1 MERIDD
7 CPSIPAR
14 DPLGFK
20 GTFGKVCV
28 VGGSCGDHPM
38 IGAPAL
44 AARAA
49 LRGGCGLCAVAVP
62 APILSAVLGIVP
74 AATGV
79 ALPLDTEQKLFAA
92 GCAQVIDEALVNADA
107 LVIGPGFGH
116 DEAQRQIVIRLA
128 SIFVKPIIVDADALR
143 ALALTPDF
151 ARDLKAPIIMTPHPG
166 EFTALANALE
176 LELDPVNE
184 STRDIAA
191 ITLAAR
197 LGCIVVLKGAHTR
210 VSDGLRVWKSPH
222 VEAALAIGGSGDVL
236 SGIMGSFVAQFASKK
251 SAAPLDLFQVA
262 CLAVH
267 VHALTATRWS
277 LTHGHA
283 GLLPEEL
290 ADEIPATLAQLR
302 GELN

>member
-1 MERIDD
+1 MERIDG

-14 DPLGFK
+14 DSLGFK

-49 LRGGCGLCAVAVP
+49 LRSGCGLCTVAVA
-62 APILSAVLGIVP
+62 APILSSVLSIVP

-79 ALPLDTEQKLFAA
+79 ALPVDAEQKLFPA
-92 GCAQVIDEALVNADA
+92 GCAQVIDQALVNADA

-116 DEAQRQIVIRLA
+116 DVAQQQIVIRLVGSFA
-128 SIFVKPIIVDADALR
+128 KPIIVDADALR
-143 ALALTPDF
+143 ALACTVDF
-151 ARDLKAPIIMTPHPG
+151 ARDMKAPIILTPHPG
-166 EFTALANALE
+166 EFAALAQSLD
-176 LELDPVNE
+176 LELDAVNE
-184 STRDIAA
+184 STRDLAA
-191 ITLAAR
+191 HTLAAR

-236 SGIMGSFVAQFASKK
+236 SGIMGSFAAQFASGK

-267 VHALTATRWS
+267 VHALTATHWS

-290 ADEIPATLAQLR
+290 ADGIPATLAQLR
-302 GELN
+302 GDLN